1 MASLRSLRTNS
12 TATLRVNLRAAVLLC
27 AEFVRRRPPT
37 GYGRIINVTSG
48 QGHAPMPG
56 ELAYAVTKAGL
67 DALTLSLA
75 ADLVTP
81 GVAVNAIDPGPID
94 TGWMSFRSQRQP
106 RFSVADG

>member
-1 MASLRSLRTNS
+1 
-12 TATLRVNLRAAVLLC
+12 
-27 AEFVRRRPPT
+27 
-37 GYGRIINVTSG
+37 
-48 QGHAPMPG
+48 MPG

-94 TGWMSFRSQRQP
+94 TGWMASDLRDSLASASPTGRLA
-106 RFSVADG
+106 RREDVAAVVRLLCRDDAADITGRLIRIQSEGVVANLRTELAKLRVPGA